1 VSPAR
6 KAPAA
11 RKKTPPAQ
19 KKGGTAKREPKPSPE
34 LREAVEQDLVRAEE
48 LDALY
53 RPLREAGEAELA
65 KTKSGRK
72 LLEEIRAFGT
82 ELADL
87 YQSID
92 SGKTPYEK
100 GHRLARR
107 RREEFTEKY
116 QQQFLDAYAPHAR
129 LQPSV
134 EAVAQ
139 ILRPEM
145 SPQTSWVVETR
156 SPGSMLLQPKP
167 VPGEGEQAYPTQ
179 GLVPAGAVVPD
190 DLEAV
195 SQGLGDPMTPQ
206 PVRACLGPPY
216 TRQEEHSVAAL
227 FGSAVT
233 YAPDNGLIYA
243 VGHAWGTPFVPV
255 QATTASAWVGHDFQ
269 VPAGIISY
277 TATVDYYYKFY
288 GAAALVL
295 PGVAT
300 VSLNV
305 AILIDKGDATPPD
318 KSAHAIHLMTVP
330 VYGWDHFDRIR
341 SETATV
347 MFRRAG
353 SSTQD
358 EPSNG
363 TVRVMVGVD
372 GHSVAIGP
380 GGATYF
386 AGDVGVRQICVNSA
400 V

>member
-6 KAPAA
+6 KAPAG

-145 SPQTSWVVETR
+145 SPQN
-156 SPGSMLLQPKP
+156 K
-167 VPGEGEQAYPTQ
+167 
-179 GLVPAGAVVPD
+179 
-190 DLEAV
+190 
-195 SQGLGDPMTPQ
+195 LG
-206 PVRACLGPPY
+206 G
-216 TRQEEHSVAAL
+216 
-227 FGSAVT
+227 
-233 YAPDNGLIYA
+233 
-243 VGHAWGTPFVPV
+243 
-255 QATTASAWVGHDFQ
+255 
-269 VPAGIISY
+269 
-277 TATVDYYYKFY
+277 
-288 GAAALVL
+288 
-295 PGVAT
+295 
-300 VSLNV
+300 
-305 AILIDKGDATPPD
+305 
-318 KSAHAIHLMTVP
+318 
-330 VYGWDHFDRIR
+330 
-341 SETATV
+341 
-347 MFRRAG
+347 
-353 SSTQD
+353 
-358 EPSNG
+358 
-363 TVRVMVGVD
+363 
-372 GHSVAIGP
+372 
-380 GGATYF
+380 
-386 AGDVGVRQICVNSA
+386 
-400 V
+400 